1 MKDLSNAFLIAIYIA
16 LIFLVIRLCIYPI
29 CMEIYKDNKNNK
41 VMNLQEEFDK
51 LSKEEQWDFLVR
63 NLDEQTA
70 IDAVLDN
77 DVRLDVV
84 ANAYPYDAVQE
95 FILDCAKGYGVVID
109 YEATRD
115 E

>member
-1 MKDLSNAFLIAIYIA
+1 MKDWFTSFSIAISIALSAIVIGLCVCAIYI
-16 LIFLVIRLCIYPI
+16 
-29 CMEIYKDNKNNK
+29 ETNKDNK